1 MSLKGLELQIAIPKT
16 VDAGKM
22 ADQMQQQS
30 LVNQA
35 NAQAATKRQIEKNR
49 ETVIK
54 SNLIEADSKGNS
66 QGNSQEHAEQEKKDR
81 NKGQENNTIK
91 HPFKGNLVDYNG

>member
-35 NAQAATKRQIEKNR
+35 NAQAATQRQIEKNR

-54 SNLIEADSKGNS
+54 SNHIEADSKGNS
-66 QGNSQEHAEQEKKDR
+66 QEQDEQENKDK
-81 NKGQENNTIK
+81 NKGQENTCIK
-91 HPFKGNLVDYNG
+91 HPFKGNFVDYNG

>member
-16 VDAGKM
+16 FEAGKM

-30 LVNQA
+30 LANQA
-35 NAQAATKRQIEKNR
+35 NAQAATERQIEKNR

-54 SNLIEADSKGNS
+54 SNLIEADTKENS
-66 QGNSQEHAEQEKKDR
+66 QKQAKQEKEKKEEQQD
-81 NKGQENNTIK
+81 NSLK
-91 HPFKGNLVDYNG
+91 HPFKGNFVDYNG

>member
-35 NAQAATKRQIEKNR
+35 NAQAATERQIEKNR

-54 SNLIEADSKGNS
+54 SNHIEADAKGN
-66 QGNSQEHAEQEKKDR
+66 QQEQDEQEKKDR
-81 NKGQENNTIK
+81 KKDKRTT
-91 HPFKGNLVDYNG
+91 V

>member
-16 VDAGKM
+16 FDAGKM

-35 NAQAATKRQIEKNR
+35 NAQAATERQIEKNR

-54 SNLIEADSKGNS
+54 SNLIEADTKE
-66 QGNSQEHAEQEKKDR
+66 NSQEQAEQEKKE
-81 NKGQENNTIK
+81 KKKEQQNNSTR
-91 HPFKGNLVDYNG
+91 HPFKGNFVDYNG

>member
-16 VDAGKM
+16 VDVGKM

-35 NAQAATKRQIEKNR
+35 NAQAATERQIEKNR

-54 SNLIEADSKGNS
+54 SNHIEADAKGNQ
-66 QGNSQEHAEQEKKDR
+66 QGQDEQEKKDR
-81 NKGQENNTIK
+81 KKGQENNSIK
-91 HPFKGNLVDYNG
+91 HPFKGNFVDYNG

>member
-35 NAQAATKRQIEKNR
+35 NAQAATERQIEKNR

-54 SNLIEADSKGNS
+54 SNLIERDSKGNS
-66 QGNSQEHAEQEKKDR
+66 QEQDEHEKKDR
-81 NKGQENNTIK
+81 KKGQETNNIK
-91 HPFKGNLVDYNG
+91 HPFKGNFVDYNG

>member
-35 NAQAATKRQIEKNR
+35 NAQAATERQIEKNR
-49 ETVIK
+49 ETAQLRPGMSVIVK
-54 SNLIEADSKGNS
+54 YK
-66 QGNSQEHAEQEKKDR
+66 EK
-81 NKGQENNTIK
+81 
-91 HPFKGNLVDYNG
+91 